1 MSKQLETYFTLN
13 RLSKSGLSTAADR
26 PYDYYL
32 NYLDPNRIPLDTKAL
47 RFGQLSHT
55 MLFELQELCNRYLI
69 VDEDAQLA
77 SIGGAKPRA
86 TTAYKEWISLVN
98 DSADKDN
105 KTLVFQSHYDKIK
118 AMIQMLERSPIA
130 VALISNGKAEHTV
143 LWECEFT
150 GLEMKAKLDMLHL
163 EFDSLGIPELEHLH
177 GKTVIV
183 DYKTMRS
190 IKTKDIRKDFYAYRY
205 DWQHAIYIDGVSKSM
220 GIDRNDIH
228 FVFIVQEKDEPYLF
242 DFIELSYEQYMTAQG
257 EYARTAQELAPMIE
271 AYTKFGVDPMIAFKA
286 IPNSLTSNVDLPSW
300 NR

>member
-1 MSKQLETYFTLN
+1 MSKQLETYFTLK

-32 NYLDPNRIPLDTKAL
+32 NYLDPNREPLDTKAL
-47 RFGQLSHT
+47 RFGSLAHA
-55 MLFELQELCNRYLI
+55 MLFEPQEVYNRYLI
-69 VDEDAQLA
+69 ADEEAELA
-77 SIGGAKPRA
+77 AIGGAKPRA

-105 KTLVFQSHYDKIK
+105 KTLVFQSHYDQIK
-118 AMIQMLERSPIA
+118 AMIQMLEKSPIA
-130 VALISNGKAEHTV
+130 TALVSNGKPEHTV

-163 EFDSLGIPELEHLH
+163 EFDSLDIPELEHLH

-183 DYKTMRS
+183 DYKTSKS
-190 IKTKDIRKDFYAYRY
+190 IRPKDIRKDFYGYRY
-205 DWQHAIYIDGVSKSM
+205 DWQHAVYIDGVSKSM

-228 FVFIVQEKDEPYLF
+228 FIFITQEKDAPYLF
-242 DFIELSYEQYMTAQG
+242 DFIELSYEQYWTAQG
-257 EYARTAQELAPMIE
+257 EYVRTAQELAPMIKS
-271 AYTKFGVDPMIAFKA
+271 YTKHGVDPMIAFKA
-286 IPNSLTSNVDLPSW
+286 IPNSLTSNVDLPTW

>member
-1 MSKQLETYFTLN
+1 MSKQLETYFTLK

-32 NYLDPNRIPLDTKAL
+32 NYLDPNREPLDTKAL
-47 RFGQLSHT
+47 RFGSLAHT
-55 MLFELQELCNRYLI
+55 MLFEPQEVNNRYLI
-69 VDEDAQLA
+69 VDEETLLLE
-77 SIGGAKPRA
+77 IGGAKPRA
-86 TTAYKEWISLVN
+86 TTKYKDAIELAQST
-98 DSADKDN
+98 ADQLDN
-105 KTLVFQSHYDKIK
+105 VMVFQSHYDKIK

-163 EFDSLGIPELEHLH
+163 EFDSLGIPELEHLQ

-190 IKTKDIRKDFYAYRY
+190 IKSKDIQKDFYGYRY
-205 DWQHAIYIDGVSKSM
+205 DWQHAVYIDGVSKSM

-228 FVFIVQEKDEPYLF
+228 FIFIVQEKDAPYLF

-257 EYARTAQELAPMIE
+257 EYVRTAQELAPMIE
-271 AYTKFGVDPMIAFKA
+271 AYTKFGIDPMIAFKA
-286 IPNSLTSNVDLPSW
+286 IPNSLTSDVDLPSW